1 MNPKHLKPILETRY
15 LSAEN
20 AYRYRGIMRQCYLFD
35 QKYRHWVYKEDI
47 YEALRSS
54 DAFQQYTLEQCKQ
67 DLDSLVEWGNL
78 TAIQDTSKVA
88 TYEQF
93 KNRQFRY
100 QLTEYSIEIERMT
113 VRLENLVVEGG
124 SLEPTLLERL
134 KLQIAQMKVTAHL
147 DPQQAGSW
155 WSQLSADFQRL
166 NHSYQDYIRDWY
178 SVKAEELMRQ
188 STFLLYKER
197 LVDYLRHFIKEL
209 QQHAYEIEAI
219 LRTVTTEERQ
229 LLRDKLYQYEKDIP
243 RLDLEELDLH
253 QLRENVEGKL
263 DSIFSFF
270 LSRDRD
276 GRQDQYGQGRSNR
289 DSRDSR
295 ESRESEVELILGL
308 TNEVIRRMARSAAN
322 ILESTAQFS
331 NRKEEYRML
340 ARLFQKQEDLAEAHR
355 LSAAVFGIGG
365 YKHFQGAHERET
377 ESIQSSVF
385 EEEPML
391 VITPPRVRTYRERMQ
406 KTGIQERTEEK
417 ARMKEQVL
425 RQKAEEKAIVESYL
439 HSGELV
445 LSEVGEIQPFVRQ
458 AFLRWLG
465 KAMQDRNHSGTTEY
479 GVPFQILNPDTKERC
494 RLVSPDGTFELPA
507 FRIRF
512 SAFSAGLR
520 LHSCTESG
528 TKVPIMPGT
537 DPGPESDYESG
548 PEPDRGGDQETR

>member
-1 MNPKHLKPILETRY
+1 MNQKHLKPILETRY

-20 AYRYRGIMRQCYLFD
+20 AWRYRGIMRQCYLFD

-47 YEALRSS
+47 YEALRGSE
-54 DAFQQYTLEQCKQ
+54 AFFHYTLEQCKQ

-134 KLQIAQMKVTAHL
+134 KLQIAQMKATSHL
-147 DPQQAGSW
+147 DSQQAGAW
-155 WSQLSADFQRL
+155 WSQLSADFLRL

-197 LVDYLRHFIKEL
+197 LVEYLRHFIKEL

-219 LRTVTTEERQ
+219 LRTVTAEERQ

-243 RLDLEELDLH
+243 RLDLEALDLH

-263 DSIFSFF
+263 DSIFTFF

-276 GRQDQYGQGRSNR
+276 G
-289 DSRDSR
+289 RDSR

-340 ARLFQKQEDLAEAHR
+340 ARLFQKQEDLAEAHQ

-365 YKHFQGAHERET
+365 YKHLQGTHERQT

-439 HSGELV
+439 HSGELA
-445 LSEVGEIQPFVRQ
+445 LSEIGEIQPFVRQ

-465 KAMQDRNHSGTTEY
+465 KAMQDGNHSGTTEY

-512 SAFSAGLR
+512 SAISAGLR

-528 TKVPIMPGT
+528 TKVPILPGHES
-537 DPGPESDYESG
+537 DPSPESILGTEA
-548 PEPDRGGDQETR
+548 DRGGDQETR